1 MKRVILIC
9 LFLCGLICSQTVS
22 AQHRTIQELLNNYR
36 ELDMCHMTTSSFL
49 ERDHQYESLLKN
61 EKFLDRITVSN
72 HGSDRLAREI
82 ARSLMKRS
90 DWPAWI
96 RNGVKPED
104 ESYFTGLVGVV
115 VPGVYLYNATLI
127 AFVPELNT
135 KLPEAYKFKDPFYV
149 FAPSDYYYDRFNP
162 RGDDSTRV
170 LQENVNRWIK
180 QLDARP
186 FVKPIVLDTRYNI
199 LDTYGGSNTEQTTGV
214 SVYVSSLDYLDAA
227 LLCKKTS
234 VNPKWM
240 ELASYAKNLP
250 AGITYLS
257 PAEIKTLKAYVLHS
271 EVKGYTYTRKEDAFK
286 VMKTVYVRIPANEN
300 QHLASKVAWAPG
312 RDVFFKFTGHYPP
325 SHPFLRADLVDST
338 KFKRFNDN
346 YTEYLLPPSRQGKIA
361 NLLRDYLNGYK
372 NIGRGNGTVAT
383 GTSSTREVYWF
394 DQLSDFGKD
403 HVITAN
409 PTKKII
415 YSAALTPQGE
425 QAWTY
430 EQCKEYSNDMYYL
443 LTRTDFF
450 WGMDGF
456 SSVRKPKVQHSFEKS
471 LTGNEA
477 KQLGVYVTEYA
488 IAASANTESQ
498 YAYDQELAYKY
509 MYSLRLRVTIR
520 EDEKVPGRYYVLFVM
535 FDNK

>member
-9 LFLCGLICSQTVS
+9 LFLCGLICFQAAT
-22 AQHRTIQELLNNYR
+22 AQHRTIQDLLNNFR
-36 ELDMCHMTTSSFL
+36 QLDMCHITTSSFL
-49 ERDHQYESLLKN
+49 ERHHQYENLLKN

-115 VPGVYLYNATLI
+115 VPGVYLYNETLI
-127 AFVPELNT
+127 AFVPELNF
-135 KLPEAYKFKDPFYV
+135 KLPEAYKFKEPFYV

-162 RGDDSTRV
+162 RGDDSTCV

-180 QLDARP
+180 QLDAKP
-186 FVKPIVLDTRYNI
+186 FVKPIVLDNRFNI
-199 LDTYGGSNTEQTTGV
+199 LDAYGNSNILDNTGV
-214 SVYVSSLDYLDAA
+214 YVYASSIDYLDAA

-240 ELASYAKNLP
+240 EQASYAKNLP
-250 AGITYLS
+250 AGLTHLS
-257 PAEIKTLKAYVLHS
+257 PAEIKTLKAYVLRS
-271 EVKGYTYTRKEDAFK
+271 EVKGYTYTRDKDAFQ
-286 VMKTVYVRIPANEN
+286 VMKTFYVRIPASEN
-300 QHLASKVAWAPG
+300 QHLANKVAWAPA

-372 NIGRGNGTVAT
+372 NIGRGNAPVET
-383 GTSSTREVYWF
+383 GTSSVREVYWF

-403 HVITAN
+403 YVITTKPA
-409 PTKKII
+409 KKII

-430 EQCKEYSNDMYYL
+430 EQCKEYSNNMYYL
-443 LTRTDFF
+443 LTHTDFF

-456 SSVRKPKVQHSFEKS
+456 SSVRKPKVQYSFEKS
-471 LTGNEA
+471 FTGNEA
-477 KQLGVYVTEYA
+477 KQLGVFVTEYA
-488 IAASANTESQ
+488 IAGSTNSESQ

-509 MYSLRLRVTIR
+509 MYSLRLRVSIR